1 MMTLVV
7 TVAHMAPN
15 QLGVK
20 LFFCFSTG
28 EQWEPP
34 NSLKFTTSGPRR
46 VSSGIPKT
54 DRVLVGEGSEKSED
68 LEDVTT

>member
-7 TVAHMAPN
+7 KVGHMAPN

-68 LEDVTT
+68 LEDVTS

>member
-1 MMTLVV
+1 
-7 TVAHMAPN
+7 MAPN

-68 LEDVTT
+68 LEDVTS

>member
-1 MMTLVV
+1 MTLVV

-20 LFFCFSTG
+20 LCFCFSTG

-34 NSLKFTTSGPRR
+34 NSLKFITSGPRR

-68 LEDVTT
+68 LEDVTS